1 MTAHFRALTIAGSD
15 SGGGA
20 GIQAD
25 LKTFSAFGV
34 YGMSAVT
41 ALTAQN
47 TIGVSAVHE
56 IPIDFI
62 AKQID
67 AVVTDIGVDAI
78 KIGMLGTASIVEM
91 VASKVKEYKLKPLV
105 LDPVMI
111 SKSGHPLLAPDARA
125 ALREFLLP
133 LADVVTPNLMEAEA
147 LIGKPVKDL
156 PSMRE
161 AARIF
166 SQWGPG
172 WVVMKGG
179 HLEGG
184 EEAIDLLYDG
194 REFTEFRAKRIATK
208 NTHGTGCTFS
218 AAITAG
224 LARQLAPRDAIA
236 LAKRYVTRAI
246 ESSLAIG
253 KGHGPTHHGVDV
265 QSPWAQASS

>member
-1 MTAHFRALTIAGSD
+1 MTTYYKALTIAGSD

-34 YGMSAVT
+34 YGMSAIT

-47 TIGVSAVHE
+47 TIGVDAVHE
-56 IPIDFI
+56 VPIDFI

-67 AVVTDIGVDAI
+67 AVVSDIGVDAV

-91 VASKVKEYKLKPLV
+91 VASKIREHRLQQLV

-111 SKSGHPLLAPDARA
+111 SKSGHALLAEDARA
-125 ALREFLLP
+125 ALRELLLP
-133 LADVVTPNLMEAEA
+133 ISLVLTPNLMEAAA
-147 LIGKPVKDL
+147 LTKMPIGNL
-156 PSMRE
+156 ASMKE

-166 SQWGPG
+166 SQWGAK
-172 WVVMKGG
+172 WIVMKGG
-179 HLEGG
+179 HLEGD
-184 EEAIDLLYDG
+184 EDAIDLLYDG
-194 REFTEFRAKRIATK
+194 HEFTEFRTKRIATK

-218 AAITAG
+218 AAIAAG
-224 LARQLAPRDAIA
+224 LARGHSLKDAVA

-246 ESSLAIG
+246 ECSLAIG
-253 KGHGPTHHGVDV
+253 HGHGPTHHGVDV